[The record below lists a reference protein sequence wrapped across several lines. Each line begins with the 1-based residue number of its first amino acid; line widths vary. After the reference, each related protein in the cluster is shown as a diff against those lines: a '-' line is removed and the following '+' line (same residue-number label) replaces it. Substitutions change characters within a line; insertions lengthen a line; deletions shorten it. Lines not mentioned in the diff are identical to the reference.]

1 MSKECPAC
9 EEPGTERGDGRSNP
23 SKRLEDAP
31 DRRRGAQPGN
41 ANATRHGLSA
51 LRRRL
56 KGAGL
61 KRNDGRSAL
70 ERIKADWKAEI
81 REARGEL
88 SPQEEVLLEAAST
101 TWLLLNSVD
110 AWLLE
115 QRSLVNRRKREL
127 LPVVQ
132 QRAGLV
138 RNLRELLGDVG
149 LKRVPKPS
157 PRLADHV
164 AERYGANRVATAADA
179 HGSGDAGDVAA
190 AS

>member
-1 MSKECPAC
+1 MSTECPAR
-9 EEPGTERGDGRSNP
+9 EEPKAEAGDA
-23 SKRLEDAP
+23 RLGSSRPRDDGPE
-31 DRRRGAQPGN
+31 RRRGAQPGN
-41 ANATRHGLSA
+41 ANATRHGLST

-81 REARGEL
+81 RAARGEL

-149 LKRVPKPS
+149 LKRVPKPAR
-157 PRLADHV
+157 RLADHMT
-164 AERYGANRVATAADA
+164 ERYGATPAATATDA
-179 HGSGDAGDVAA
+179 RGSSDAGDVGA